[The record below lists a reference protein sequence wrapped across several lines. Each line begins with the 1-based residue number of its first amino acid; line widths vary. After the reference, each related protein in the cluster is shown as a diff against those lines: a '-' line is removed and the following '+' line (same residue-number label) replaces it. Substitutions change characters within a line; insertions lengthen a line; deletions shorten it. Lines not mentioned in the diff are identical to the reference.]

1 MATPDAPSSARPQG
15 RRQIRG
21 AGPYAGRAAGIWNLG
36 GRLAWIAGLVLAL
49 APFLGWYSG
58 DESGDG
64 LTVSVIG
71 WHTGTLGKLI
81 LFLGLALL
89 AIALLRQ
96 AGIELPAAVPE
107 SLVVIAIGSLAT
119 IFVLIRLIS
128 VPDEFF
134 FAGRA
139 AGIWIA
145 LAGAI
150 AAIVAGLLQAS
161 DEL

>member
-1 MATPDAPSSARPQG
+1 METSDAPPPAQPQAPRRARSALG
-15 RRQIRG
+15 
-21 AGPYAGRAAGIWNLG
+21 YAPGAGIWSLG
-36 GRLAWIAGLVLAL
+36 GRLAWIAGIILTL

-89 AIALLRQ
+89 LIAVLRQ

-107 SLVVIAIGSLAT
+107 SLVVIAVGSLAT
-119 IFVLIRLIS
+119 IFVLIRLIAI
-128 VPDEFF
+128 PDEFF

-139 AGIWIA
+139 TGIWIA
-145 LAGAI
+145 LVGAI
-150 AAIVAGLLQAS
+150 AAIVAGLLQATE
-161 DEL
+161 EL